1 VRLCSHLPHA
11 RGYAYARSRVASR
24 NKRNS
29 DPGEVPLFSLPRV
42 ALRPIER
49 RGSETPVSDSGSS
62 VIAGIDYGRLP
73 RGRHGIP
80 KEEVLAN
87 QRERLLAATTA
98 IFAEQ
103 GYSSLAVSAVTARA
117 GVSRSTFYKLFDD
130 KLDCVLAAQ
139 RRAVEALGQ
148 TIAWAC
154 AAEEDWA
161 RGVSRGVGAALAFAA
176 RFPGEAR
183 LVIAS
188 NQVATE
194 PALARQGL
202 PAHERLVELLHDGSR
217 RRPGARSP
225 SGLAEQ
231 AAIGAAMSIVATSLA
246 AEQVD
251 GLAALK
257 ADLIEI
263 VLTPYLGG
271 EEAKRV
277 ALAA

>member
-1 VRLCSHLPHA
+1 LRHLE
-11 RGYAYARSRVASR
+11 
-24 NKRNS
+24 
-29 DPGEVPLFSLPRV
+29 PGGLE
-42 ALRPIER
+42 A
-49 RGSETPVSDSGSS
+49 PVSHSGSS

-87 QRERLLAATTA
+87 QRERLLAAATVV
-98 IFAEQ
+98 FAEQ
-103 GYSSLAVSAVTARA
+103 GYASLAITAVIARA
-117 GVSRSTFYKLFDD
+117 GVSRSTFYKFFDD

-154 AAEEDWA
+154 TAEQDWPC
-161 RGVSRGVGAALAFAA
+161 GVARGVGAAIAFTA

-183 LVIAS
+183 LVLAS
-188 NQVATE
+188 GQVASE

-202 PAHERLVELLHDGSR
+202 PAHERLIELLHEGSQR
-217 RRPGARSP
+217 HPGTRSP

-231 AAIGAAMSIVATSLA
+231 AAVGAAMSIVASFLA
-246 AEQVD
+246 VDEIDALAER
-251 GLAALK
+251 K

-271 EEAKRV
+271 EEAKHA
-277 ALAA
+277 ALAS

>member
-1 VRLCSHLPHA
+1 
-11 RGYAYARSRVASR
+11 
-24 NKRNS
+24 
-29 DPGEVPLFSLPRV
+29 
-42 ALRPIER
+42 
-49 RGSETPVSDSGSS
+49 VSDADSS

-103 GYSSLAVSAVTARA
+103 GYAALAIGAVITRA

-154 AAEEDWA
+154 AAEQDWPH
-161 RGVSRGVGAALAFAA
+161 GVAHGVGAALAFAA

-188 NQVATE
+188 GQVASE

-202 PAHERLVELLHDGSR
+202 PAHERLIELLRDGSR
-217 RRPGARSP
+217 RHPGARSP
-225 SGLAEQ
+225 TDLAEQ
-231 AAIGAAMSIVATSLA
+231 AAIGAAMSIVATFLA
-246 AEQVD
+246 AGEID
-251 GLAALK
+251 ALAERQ
-257 ADLIEI
+257 ADLVEI

-271 EEAKRV
+271 EEARRA

>member
-1 VRLCSHLPHA
+1 V
-11 RGYAYARSRVASR
+11 
-24 NKRNS
+24 S
-29 DPGEVPLFSLPRV
+29 DPS
-42 ALRPIER
+42 
-49 RGSETPVSDSGSS
+49 SS

-87 QRERLLAATTA
+87 QRERLLGATAA
-98 IFAEQ
+98 IFAEE
-103 GYSSLAVSAVTARA
+103 GYAALAVGTVITRA

-139 RRAVEALGQ
+139 RRAFEALGQ

-154 AAEEDWA
+154 AAEQDWP
-161 RGVSRGVGAALAFAA
+161 RGVARALTAALAFAA

-183 LVIAS
+183 LVLAS
-188 NQVATE
+188 SQVASE

-202 PAHERLVELLHDGSR
+202 PAHERLIELLHDGSR
-217 RRPGARSP
+217 RHPGARSP
-225 SGLAEQ
+225 GSVTEQ
-231 AAIGAAMSIVATSLA
+231 AAVGAAMSIVATFLA
-246 AEQVD
+246 ADEID
-251 GLAALK
+251 ALAERK
-257 ADLIEI
+257 ADLVEI

-277 ALAA
+277 ALTF

>member
-1 VRLCSHLPHA
+1 
-11 RGYAYARSRVASR
+11 
-24 NKRNS
+24 
-29 DPGEVPLFSLPRV
+29 
-42 ALRPIER
+42 
-49 RGSETPVSDSGSS
+49 VSDADSG

-103 GYSSLAVSAVTARA
+103 GYASLAISAIIARA

-139 RRAVEALGQ
+139 RRAFEALGQ

-154 AAEEDWA
+154 AAESDWP
-161 RGVSRGVGAALAFAA
+161 RGVDRALGGALAFAA

-183 LVIAS
+183 LVFAS
-188 NQVATE
+188 NQLASE

-202 PAHERLVELLHDGSR
+202 AVHERLLELLREGAR
-217 RRPGARSP
+217 RHPGARRPQGVS
-225 SGLAEQ
+225 EQ
-231 AAIGAAMSIVATSLA
+231 AALGAALSIVASFIA
-246 AEQVD
+246 AEEFEA
-251 GLAALK
+251 LAERQ
-257 ADLIEI
+257 ADLLEI
-263 VLTPYLGG
+263 LLAPYLGA

-277 ALAA
+277 ALAAPERGPNESRE

>member
-1 VRLCSHLPHA
+1 VNA
-11 RGYAYARSRVASR
+11 A
-24 NKRNS
+24 
-29 DPGEVPLFSLPRV
+29 E
-42 ALRPIER
+42 
-49 RGSETPVSDSGSS
+49 SS

-73 RGRHGIP
+73 HGRHGIP

-103 GYSSLAVSAVTARA
+103 GYAALAVSAIVARA
-117 GVSRSTFYKLFDD
+117 GVSRSTFYKFFDD
-130 KLDCVLAAQ
+130 KLDCVLASQ
-139 RRAVEALGQ
+139 RRAFEALGQ

-154 AAEEDWA
+154 AAEQDWP
-161 RGVSRGVGAALAFAA
+161 RGAARGVGAALSFAA

-183 LVIAS
+183 LVLAS
-188 NQVATE
+188 SQVASE

-202 PAHERLVELLHDGSR
+202 PVHERLIELLHDGSR
-217 RRPGARSP
+217 RHPGARHP
-225 SGLAEQ
+225 GGLAEQ
-231 AAIGAAMSIVATSLA
+231 AAVGAAMSIVATFLA
-246 AEQVD
+246 AGEID
-251 GLAALK
+251 TLAQRK
-257 ADLIEI
+257 VELIEV